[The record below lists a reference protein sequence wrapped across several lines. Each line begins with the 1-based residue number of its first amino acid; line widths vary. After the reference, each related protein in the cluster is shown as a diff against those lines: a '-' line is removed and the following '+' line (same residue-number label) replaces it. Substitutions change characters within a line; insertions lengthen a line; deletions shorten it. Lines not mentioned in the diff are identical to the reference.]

1 MQYIVFLAHVGFEV
15 KALEGEVANAY
26 PILRGILPLFISRKR
41 PMMIFPIDALMDE
54 QSSYDFLLG
63 VLHPDGLHCPL
74 RHPLPP
80 NQAPHDRHRA
90 PLYDYKCRVC
100 GKVYNLFTDTLW
112 QGARY
117 PCRKIVLIMRGIA
130 QGVSTQHLAHE
141 LGLDRSHVLK
151 KRHAIQQLA
160 EERLSPLPPVRSS
173 DRSR

>member
-1 MQYIVFLAHVGFEV
+1 MRSIPLKKTAHVGFEV
-15 KALEGEVANAY
+15 KALEGEVENAY

-41 PMMIFPIDALMDE
+41 PMMIFPIDTLMDE

-74 RHPLPP
+74 GHLLPP

-117 PCRKIVLIMRGIA
+117 PCRKIVLLMRGVA
-130 QGVSTQHLAHE
+130 QGVSTQHLAQE

-160 EERLSPLPPVRSS
+160 EERLSPLSPV
-173 DRSR
+173 

>member
-1 MQYIVFLAHVGFEV
+1 
-15 KALEGEVANAY
+15 
-26 PILRGILPLFISRKR
+26 
-41 PMMIFPIDALMDE
+41 MMIFPIDTLMDE
-54 QSSYDFLLG
+54 QSSYDFSLLG

-74 RHPLPP
+74 GHLLPP

-117 PCRKIVLIMRGIA
+117 PCRKIVLLMRGVA
-130 QGVSTQHLAHE
+130 QGVSTQHLAQE

-160 EERLSPLPPVRSS
+160 EERLSPLSPV
-173 DRSR
+173 